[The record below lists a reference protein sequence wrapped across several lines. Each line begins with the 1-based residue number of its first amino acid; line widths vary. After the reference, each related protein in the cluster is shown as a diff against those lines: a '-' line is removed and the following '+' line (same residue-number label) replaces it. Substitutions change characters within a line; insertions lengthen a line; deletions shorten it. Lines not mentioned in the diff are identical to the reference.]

1 MEVRGLFPLTGAGT
15 SGTLIVGFAHGKHNA
30 FCDLG
35 VNRMKW
41 KNMIF
46 PVLSVLV
53 LVLMALWG
61 VGMVR
66 NEEHTP

>member
-15 SGTLIVGFAHGKHNA
+15 SGTLIVKSVNCKHNT

-41 KNMIF
+41 KKMIS

-61 VGMVR
+61 VGMVP
-66 NEEHTP
+66 NQEHTP